1 MTDDV
6 QLTNILNIK
15 DFIEKIDV
23 LAAEKRLDYIDAVIL
38 FCEQTGLEVETAA
51 KLIKSNAKMKAR
63 IKNDAEN
70 LNYFPK
76 SAKLPI

>member
-1 MTDDV
+1 MSDE
-6 QLTNILNIK
+6 QLNAILNIK
-15 DFIEKIDV
+15 DFIEKID
-23 LAAEKRLDYIDAVIL
+23 AIAHEKRLDYIDAVVL

-76 SAKLPI
+76 SAKLPL

>member
-1 MTDDV
+1 MSED
-6 QLTNILNIK
+6 QLNTILNIK
-15 DFIEKIDV
+15 DFIEKIEAI
-23 LAAEKRLDYIDAVIL
+23 AAEKRIDYIDAVVL

-63 IKNDAEN
+63 IKTDAEN

-76 SAKLPI
+76 SAKLPL

>member
-1 MTDDV
+1 MSEQ
-6 QLTNILNIK
+6 QLTDILNIK
-15 DFIEKIDV
+15 DFIEKIDA
-23 LAAEKRLDYIDAVIL
+23 LAAEKRIDDIDAVVL

-51 KLIKSNAKMKAR
+51 KLIRSNAKMKAR

-76 SAKLPI
+76 SAKLPL

>member
-1 MTDDV
+1 MSDE
-6 QLTNILNIK
+6 QINNILNIK
-15 DFIEKIDV
+15 DFIDKIDNI
-23 LAAEKRLDYIDAVIL
+23 ATEKRIDYIEAVIL

-51 KLIKSNAKMKAR
+51 KLIRSNAKMKAR

-76 SAKLPI
+76 TAKLPL

>member
-1 MTDDV
+1 MSDE
-6 QLTNILNIK
+6 QLNAILNIK
-15 DFIEKIDV
+15 DFIEKID
-23 LAAEKRLDYIDAVIL
+23 AIATEKRIDYIDAVVL

-63 IKNDAEN
+63 IKNDAET